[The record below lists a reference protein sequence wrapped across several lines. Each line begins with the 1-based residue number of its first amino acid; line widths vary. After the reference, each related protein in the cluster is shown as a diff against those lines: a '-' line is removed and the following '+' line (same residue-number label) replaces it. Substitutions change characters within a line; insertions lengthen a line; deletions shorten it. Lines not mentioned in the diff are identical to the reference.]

1 MPKDSCVLAHQAAH
15 YGTIKGSSI
24 VGARELL
31 SGPWGCKEARGP
43 TGELPLAPYARA
55 KVAAGPLH
63 SAPSLSRLAWARW
76 GGRGQCKD
84 TQRRTVLN
92 SKFVD
97 DYGGKITLLH
107 ANRPHRFSGWWG
119 RPIAI
124 LGWERAMG
132 VVGDAT
138 HGTPQLTSPSLY
150 PVLGVQEG
158 IRLPLPRQPPLTRK
172 GNEGSVT
179 IPTAK

>member
-63 SAPSLSRLAWARW
+63 SAPSLSRLAWARR

-84 TQRRTVLN
+84 NPAKNRPGQQVRGRLQRQDNPIAREPTPPVFRMVGPTDRDLGLGAGHGRRQRR
-92 SKFVD
+92 D
-97 DYGGKITLLH
+97 PWH
-107 ANRPHRFSGWWG
+107 APTNIPIPVPSFRGTG
-119 RPIAI
+119 RDK
-124 LGWERAMG
+124 
-132 VVGDAT
+132 VAT
-138 HGTPQLTSPSLY
+138 APATPSY
-150 PVLGVQEG
+150 PEG
-158 IRLPLPRQPPLTRK
+158 
-172 GNEGSVT
+172 
-179 IPTAK
+179 

>member
-1 MPKDSCVLAHQAAH
+1 MAPLR
-15 YGTIKGSSI
+15 GSSI
-24 VGARELL
+24 VGAREFL
-31 SGPWGCKEARGP
+31 SGPWGCKETRGP
-43 TGELPLAPYARA
+43 AGELPLAPYARA

-76 GGRGQCKD
+76 GGRGQCKV

-124 LGWERAMG
+124 LGRERHMDVTSGAIH
-132 VVGDAT
+132 VALD
-138 HGTPQLTSPSLY
+138 LTSLSLY
-150 PVLGVQEG
+150 PFLGVQGG
-158 IRLPLPRQPPLTRK
+158 IRSLAAPATPL
-172 GNEGSVT
+172 
-179 IPTAK
+179 A